1 MDRGVVYTT
10 SQQKK
15 NHMRTSQFES
25 LAYLIGEPLTIVR
38 GITFQGGHAPDGEVK
53 IIGEWPKTILLDME
67 FVISRWGLDIPPRHV
82 RQMIPKAAIVS
93 GDVILKRIHG
103 GPITPDM
110 VSKWTKTTW
119 YREEDEIL

>member
-15 NHMRTSQFES
+15 DHMRTSQFES
-25 LAYLIGEPLTIVR
+25 LAFLIGEPLTIVK
-38 GITFQGGHAPDGEVK
+38 GIVFQGGFAPDGEVK
-53 IIGEWPKTILLDME
+53 IIADYPKTILIDME
-67 FVISRWGLDIPPRHV
+67 FRISRWGLDIEPRHV
-82 RQMIPKAAIVS
+82 RQMIPKAAIVC

>member
-15 NHMRTSQFES
+15 DHMRTSQFES
-25 LAYLIGEPLTIVR
+25 LAFLIGEPLTIVK
-38 GITFQGGHAPDGEVK
+38 GITFQGGFAPDGEVR
-53 IIGEWPKTILLDME
+53 ILADYPKTILLDME
-67 FVISRWGLDIPPRHV
+67 FRISRWGLDIPPRHV
-82 RQMIPKAAIVS
+82 RQMIPKAAIVC
-93 GDVILKRIHG
+93 GDVILKRSNG